1 MRLITYD
8 CEAFA
13 YDWLVTF
20 KDKETGQFTCIWN
33 DNEALKACIDD
44 DSIYIGFNSKHYDQY
59 IIKAISGG
67 LSPQEVKKVNDYI
80 IGGGQGW
87 QCPLLDFYYQFNN
100 VDIRDDTQQGLS
112 LKAIEGHL
120 GLPIK
125 ESKIPFD
132 IDRPLTEEERRE
144 TEFYCKHDV
153 NTTEK
158 LIDLRKGYLQNKIN
172 LGRLAGISDVKA
184 MSMTNAKLTAAML
197 KASPKEHDDERDYV
211 YPDNLRREFIPNEVF
226 EFFDKLK
233 DKSISD
239 EEVFKEK
246 LKLMIGECPVTIA
259 YGGIHGAIP
268 NFFWEE
274 TEERGIWNE
283 DVGSYYPHLCTINGY
298 TSRNIPSPQIY
309 KDILDKRM
317 EAKKKGDKQTANAL
331 KLVCNTTYGCLL
343 NRYNDLYDPLM
354 GRSVCIS
361 GQLYLLE
368 LAEHCYRDIKD
379 IRIIQLNTDG
389 LMVECKKS
397 DYQKLSEICA
407 EWQERTG
414 FELEEDTIVKIAQ
427 KDVNGYV
434 EVQSDGTAKAKGG
447 YLVKGIAP
455 AGAFNIN
462 NTTCIV
468 ATALKEYLVKGTP
481 VEETINACDDIFQFQ
496 IIAKAGAKYKEAYH
510 LVDGQEVPIQK
521 VNRVYATKDTRY
533 GKLYKVKA
541 EDDSEAK
548 IESLPEHCIIDN
560 DNELTIQDVDKT
572 FYIEMAQ
579 KRVNDFLG
587 IVEKKGKKKMA
598 STKTEVRNVYQ
609 KLIEAR
615 EKFLAS
621 EVNRSGKNMNLEFQ
635 YFELKDIVPP
645 ITHIF
650 KELGLVGIMKF
661 TDTVATLTI
670 VNTENGE
677 ESIEFTAPFNQI
689 QPIISN
695 AGKQVTNDMQALG
708 SSITYMRRY
717 LYLIAM
723 DICVNDE
730 IEPNI
735 GEKVP
740 ANKAPATAQERAEVK
755 TNLTAPENPA
765 TDLQIK
771 GLKGVLKKLKEA
783 QPDKEEFITQIAVE
797 TDSFKNL
804 SKEDCEALIQKV
816 TKMLGE

>member
-1 MRLITYD
+1 MKIITYD
-8 CEAFA
+8 CEVFA
-13 YDWLVTF
+13 YEWLVTF

-33 DNEALKACIDD
+33 DNEALKACIND

-125 ESKIPFD
+125 ESKISFD

-197 KASPKEHDDERDYV
+197 KASPKEHDDERNYV

-233 DKSISD
+233 DKSISN

-368 LAEHCYRDIKD
+368 LAEHCYQKIKD
-379 IRIIQLNTDG
+379 IRVLQLNTDG
-389 LMVECKKS
+389 LMVECNKS

-427 KDVNGYV
+427 KDVNNYV

-447 YLVKGIAP
+447 YLVKGVAP

-468 ATALKEYLVKGTP
+468 ATALREYLVNGTP
-481 VEETINACDDIFQFQ
+481 VEETINNCDDIFQFQ

-598 STKTEVRNVYQ
+598 TSTKVAQNVYQ

-621 EVNRSGKNMNLEFQ
+621 EVNRSGKNMKLEFQ

-650 KELGLVGIMKF
+650 KELGLVGITKF

-677 ESIEFTAPFNQI
+677 ESIEFTAPFNKI

-730 IEPNI
+730 IEPDI
-735 GEKVP
+735 GEKAP